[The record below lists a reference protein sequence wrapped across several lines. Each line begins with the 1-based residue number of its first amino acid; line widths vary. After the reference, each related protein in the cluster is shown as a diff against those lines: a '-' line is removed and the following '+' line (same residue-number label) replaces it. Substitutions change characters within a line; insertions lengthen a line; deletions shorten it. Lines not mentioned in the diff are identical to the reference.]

1 MAYTIIRSDGS
12 VLTTIQDGTVN
23 TTSTSLSLPG
33 RNQASYGQILD
44 TNFVRMLENFA
55 DDSVPANPIRG
66 QLWYNTTDGTLRVCP
81 ADNTTTASN
90 WVILTSATSAGDT
103 TLGNVNVTGNVIAN
117 NLSVNN
123 AISGN
128 SITVNFA
135 TIAANLTTANANVS
149 TTANIAT
156 LRTQVITTGS
166 STTTG
171 TLTGVWT
178 VNGNTSANG
187 IVLGN
192 GNIAFSSATFGI
204 KCDNYMLGNGAPF
217 NPSGTYTNANVSDY
231 LTGENSV
238 AQFTGNIAP
247 TRVTTTYIAGGGTIA
262 NVWTLASGAR
272 IQATYA
278 DLAERYEADQPYGVG
293 TVVELGGEKEITAVK
308 EDLSEHVFGVISNS
322 AAYLMNSMAGDDTTH
337 PAVALAGRVSVNVIG
352 KITKGDRLVSAGNG
366 LARAGSKDE
375 ITPFNT
381 IGRALTDKNDDGEG
395 VIEAV
400 VIIS

>member
-12 VLTTIQDGTVN
+12 VLTTIQDGTIN
-23 TTSTSLSLPG
+23 SNSCSLGLPG
-33 RNQASYGQILD
+33 RNQASYGQLLD
-44 TNFVRMLENFA
+44 TNFVRLLENFSN
-55 DDSVPANPIRG
+55 DSVPANPLRG

-81 ADNTTTASN
+81 ADNTTTASS
-90 WVILTSATSAGDT
+90 WVVLTTATSAGDT

-135 TIAANLTTANANVS
+135 TVAANLNAANANIS
-149 TTANIAT
+149 SANLTSI
-156 LRTQVITTGS
+156 RTQVITTGA
-166 STTTG
+166 STTSG

-187 IVLGN
+187 IVLGQ

-204 KCDNYMLGNGAPF
+204 KCDNYMYGNGAPF

-231 LTGENSV
+231 LTGANSV
-238 AQFTGNIAP
+238 PQFTGNITP

-278 DLAERYEADQPYGVG
+278 DLAERYESDQPYDVG
-293 TVVELGGEKEITAVK
+293 TVVELGGEKEITSVR
-308 EDLSEHVFGVISNS
+308 DPLSESVFGVISNS
-322 AAYLMNSMAGDDTTH
+322 AAYLMNSTAGDDSTH
-337 PAVALAGRVSVNVIG
+337 PAVALAGRVMVKVTGVIS
-352 KITKGDRLVSAGNG
+352 KGDRLVSAGNG
-366 LARAGSKDE
+366 IARAGTREE
-375 ITPFNT
+375 ITSFNT
-381 IGRALTDKNDDGEG
+381 IGRALSNKTDDGEG
-395 VIEAV
+395 TIEAV
-400 VIIS
+400 VIIN